1 MCSNIDENFLFQY
14 KRKITEQWRGIPAET
29 FIAQQPKAIES

>member
-1 MCSNIDENFLFQY
+1 MCSKIDENFQY
-14 KRKITEQWRGIPAET
+14 KRKITEQWRGIPAQT